1 MICEDETTDLEDE
14 IDVLKETIKN
24 NNEGSSSE
32 KEQMQSMEQNAT
44 DETNELQNKIIQIQ
58 VSLDTSKV
66 DVETLKDKIDATEN
80 FFIAAL
86 AVNDMLSKREQV
98 RDLKIRNDLKET

>member
-1 MICEDETTDLEDE
+1 MGGSQIKKQ
-14 IDVLKETIKN
+14 KEK
-24 NNEGSSSE
+24 
-32 KEQMQSMEQNAT
+32 MQSMEQNAT

-58 VSLDTSKV
+58 VALDTSKV
-66 DVETLKDKIDATEN
+66 DVETLKDKIDSTEN

-98 RDLKIRNDLKET
+98 RDLKIRNDLKDKIDATENFFIAALA